1 MAKTTEL
8 SVGNA
13 LALSILHEAIE
24 KTSAAEQQ
32 EIFQGIAHLCAH
44 AARQAAQKPWPP
56 PNLAAVKR

>member
-1 MAKTTEL
+1 MKVSNL

-24 KTSAAEQQ
+24 KTSASERQ

-44 AARQAAQKPWPP
+44 AARQAAQRPWPP